1 MKIAILAV
9 DDIIDGKRRVAGEVV
24 TVPDGYAN
32 VRRILRDLSTVADRN
47 RDDFFVI
54 GLRKLQAIL
63 QADFPA
69 EWAALQKRPAVQ
81 EKIIAELREQ
91 PKFLRRAL
99 DDPQWFIDT
108 VRKRLQGAANAGK

>member
-1 MKIAILAV
+1 MKIAILAD

-32 VRRILRDLSTVADRN
+32 VRRVLRDLSTVADRN
-47 RDDFFVI
+47 RDDFFVV

-63 QADFPA
+63 MDDFPA

-91 PKFLRRAL
+91 PKFLKRAL
-99 DDPQWFIDT
+99 DDPKWFVD
-108 VRKRLQGAANAGK
+108 VVKKRLQGAANAK

>member
-1 MKIAILAV
+1 MKIAIIAT

-32 VRRILRDLSTVADRN
+32 IRRVLRDLSTVADRN

-63 QADFPA
+63 MADFPA
-69 EWAALQKRPAVQ
+69 EWAALQKRPALQ
-81 EKIIAELREQ
+81 EKIVAELREQ

-99 DDPQWFIDT
+99 DDPQWFVD
-108 VRKRLQGAANAGK
+108 VVKKRLTGAASAK

>member
-1 MKIAILAV
+1 MKIAILAA

-24 TVPDGYAN
+24 IVPDGYTNA
-32 VRRILRDLSTVADRN
+32 RRILHDLSTVAARN

-63 QADFPA
+63 MADFPA

-81 EKIIAELREQ
+81 EKIVQELREQ
-91 PKFLRRAL
+91 PKFLKRAL
-99 DDPQWFIDT
+99 DDPQWFVDV
-108 VRKRLQGAANAGK
+108 VRKRIQGAANAK